1 MHLSVMQDS
10 TCIYAAANATGA
22 SNFIHYFNQY
32 ENAIS
37 SIKHLIRFYPSTR
50 IKLSPSLF
58 NSNLI
63 TIAEK
68 GLSFRIFRLNLNT
81 AQVTLHRVNITIALF
96 ILIVG
101 TVISLASLLHE
112 KGCNVPFLL

>member
-1 MHLSVMQDS
+1 MHLYVMQYS

-50 IKLSPSLF
+50 MKLSPSLF

-68 GLSFRIFRLNLNT
+68 GALVQDLSIELKYSSSYLTQGQYHNS
-81 AQVTLHRVNITIALF
+81 F
-96 ILIVG
+96 IHFDCWSGHLVSIVA
-101 TVISLASLLHE
+101 T
-112 KGCNVPFLL
+112 